1 MHTTSYTLEQLAT
14 ELEGTIQGDPS
25 FRVQCLKDLEWI
37 SEKNP
42 VRTDALYFIGSAK
55 ALKRRPAAQ
64 AAHCVLAAPAIAK
77 HFPHA
82 IVVPEERLR
91 LALAGLLTRF
101 KPALV
106 EPDPQGHLVSA
117 HANIDATARIFPG
130 AVVMPYA
137 EVGAG
142 ACIMPGAVIEPYA
155 AIGPDS
161 SIHSNVVIGARCRVG
176 SNCIL
181 HAGTILGADGFGFH
195 DQGGIRY
202 KLEQIGNVELGD
214 HVELGAGCTIDRA
227 AIESTRIG
235 DHTKLDNQVHI
246 AHNCQI
252 GRYVYIAACTGIAG
266 STVVEDQVVIGGMC
280 AISDHVRICRGS
292 YISSMSGVLQDVAQ
306 PGVYFGIPV
315 RPAREMHKIHAALK
329 YLPEIVRTRKKAA
342 DELRRQVLLA

>member
-14 ELEGTIQGDPS
+14 QLDGEIRGNPAFRIQ
-25 FRVQCLKDLEWI
+25 RLKDLEWI
-37 SEKNP
+37 SEANP
-42 VRTDALYFIGSAK
+42 VMPDALYFIGSAK

-64 AAHCVLAAPAIAK
+64 SAQCVLAPPAIAK
-77 HFPHA
+77 AFPQA
-82 IVVPEERLR
+82 ISVPEERLR
-91 LALAGLLTRF
+91 IALATLLPLF
-101 KPALV
+101 KPAPTA
-106 EPDPQGHLVSA
+106 PDPDGHMVSA
-117 HANIDATARIFPG
+117 LAHIAPSARIFPG
-130 AVVMPYA
+130 AVIMPHA
-137 EVGAG
+137 EVGEG

-155 AIGPDS
+155 VIGPNS
-161 SIHSNVVIGARCRVG
+161 SIHSNAVIGERCRVG
-176 SNCIL
+176 SDCIL
-181 HAGTILGADGFGFH
+181 HAGVVLGADGFGFH

-202 KLEQIGNVELGD
+202 KLEQIGNVEIGN

-280 AISDHVRICRGS
+280 AISDHIRICRGS
-292 YISSMSGVLQDVAQ
+292 YISSMSGVLQDVEK

-315 RPAREMHKIHAALK
+315 RPAREMHKIHAAFK
-329 YLPEIVRTRKKAA
+329 YLPEIVRTRKKA
-342 DELRRQVLLA
+342 